1 MSTRQEPIRV
11 AEIIGRMAGGGVET
25 VVTNYYRFI
34 DKSKVQFDFF
44 YFENSVDEPPADL
57 IAMGARFYCLP
68 SIKHVSAYCKKLR
81 SIIRENGYSIV
92 HAHLNTLSVIPLYC
106 AWKEHVP
113 IRIAHNHS
121 VPAGKE
127 LRGVLKKFLRLFS
140 KTFATDYAA
149 CSEAAGRW
157 LFGNKTYDAGKVT
170 VFANAIDY
178 DRYKKDSEARG
189 NIRSRYHIAPG
200 TVVMGHVGRFTYA
213 KNHEFLISIFNQYHK
228 NHPESVLLLTGDGER
243 RAEIENMIRSHH
255 LDSCT
260 IMTGEVHDVENYLN
274 AMDVFVMPS
283 RYEGLPTA
291 AIEAQACQL
300 PIVVSDVVPRAA
312 AITNEIQFLPI
323 SAPVDQWNRAINIS
337 MHREIHFNSNKDNYD
352 IHYACRILEE
362 WYLNRLEEYSDGH

>member
-44 YFENSVDEPPADL
+44 YFENSVD
-57 IAMGARFYCLP
+57 
-68 SIKHVSAYCKKLR
+68 VSAYCKKLR

-178 DRYKKDSEARG
+178 DRYKKDSV
-189 NIRSRYHIAPG
+189 S
-200 TVVMGHVGRFTYA
+200 
-213 KNHEFLISIFNQYHK
+213 
-228 NHPESVLLLTGDGER
+228 TGKT
-243 RAEIENMIRSHH
+243 H
-255 LDSCT
+255 LHS
-260 IMTGEVHDVENYLN
+260 
-274 AMDVFVMPS
+274 
-283 RYEGLPTA
+283 LP
-291 AIEAQACQL
+291 
-300 PIVVSDVVPRAA
+300 R
-312 AITNEIQFLPI
+312 
-323 SAPVDQWNRAINIS
+323 
-337 MHREIHFNSNKDNYD
+337 
-352 IHYACRILEE
+352 
-362 WYLNRLEEYSDGH
+362 